1 MKTRLALAA
10 ALLIAAPAGS
20 QPVELPPVS
29 YPDLPA
35 RASNAAGFVPAGWEV
50 LVRRQGDLNGD
61 GARDLV
67 LLLKLR
73 DPANIV
79 GIPMGHESRRLDTN
93 PHLLLVAFAERG
105 GYRRAAVNSGLFP
118 RPIVPATGDMPP
130 GEETIRLERGGLV
143 VWFEHLRGWS
153 SYRFRW
159 QDGAMRLIGYDDSGV
174 SGDCSRTLSINYLT
188 GRARATA
195 TPIESD
201 RGRSAW
207 YRARSGGR
215 PTLDRIDVDEFIPE
229 YEIAGRPL
237 TCDGPGGG

>member
-1 MKTRLALAA
+1 MKTRFAVAA
-10 ALLIAAPAGS
+10 ALLLAAPAAG

-29 YPDLPA
+29 YPELPV
-35 RASNAAGFVPAGWEV
+35 RANDATGFVPAGWEI

-67 LLLKLR
+67 LLLKMR

-105 GYRRAAVNSGLFP
+105 GYRRAAVNRGLFP
-118 RPIVPATGDMPP
+118 RPTVPATGDVPP
-130 GEETIRLERGGLV
+130 GEETIRIERGGLV

-153 SYRFRW
+153 SHRFRW

-174 SGDCSRTLSINYLT
+174 SGGCMTGTSINYLT
-188 GRARATA
+188 GRARLTA
-195 TPIESD
+195 GYIDQDRNRTVWRRLTHLHRPSLDEIE
-201 RGRSAW
+201 
-207 YRARSGGR
+207 
-215 PTLDRIDVDEFIPE
+215 LDEFFPE
-229 YEIAGRPL
+229 EAIAGEPL
-237 TCDGPGGG
+237 WCEAPAGG